1 MSDLNLLGGGRQCR
15 CQSSKGS
22 TVAGPVLNWDQ
33 TITLQHALCA
43 FDLGLCRGSVTDE
56 ELAGDVHAEEGPSV
70 GRAWYGQLPS
80 PSCARQDTRQSI
92 EFETDGGPRRVYTA
106 AHPGRRQVPTS
117 HPRRSHT
124 RNSPTGPQPST
135 LTGGS
140 TWRVTQRAFHS
151 ATDCCCL
158 LRCCPPGHTVA
169 SDAVADHPSAL
180 V

>member
-70 GRAWYGQLPS
+70 ERAWYGQLPS

-92 EFETDGGPRRVYTA
+92 EFETDGGPRRV
-106 AHPGRRQVPTS
+106 S
-117 HPRRSHT
+117 NRSPSRPET
-124 RNSPTGPQPST
+124 RPHRPSSARNQARSSPTGTPALYLRRRRTRFAAGP
-135 LTGGS
+135 GG
-140 TWRVTQRAFHS
+140 
-151 ATDCCCL
+151 
-158 LRCCPPGHTVA
+158 
-169 SDAVADHPSAL
+169 
-180 V
+180 